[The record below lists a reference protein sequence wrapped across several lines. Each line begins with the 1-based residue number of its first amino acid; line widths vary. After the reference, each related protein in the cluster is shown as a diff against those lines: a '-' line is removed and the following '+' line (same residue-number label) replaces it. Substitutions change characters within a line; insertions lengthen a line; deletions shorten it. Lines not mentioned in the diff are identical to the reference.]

1 MVYRTAQSLKEQ
13 PHDIRPRLPPPAPSC
28 IHVSQLRLL
37 LLAAAAAAA
46 LSACVSPEPEPT
58 APTPSRTVSSATP
71 SGATTDPTSPSADEA
86 AILAANADQT
96 RWMID
101 ADVERLGALLDENFT
116 AIHITG
122 YEQSKAE
129 WLDQIRAGQ
138 MAYHDVTEQSVS
150 VEIDGDTAVLV
161 KRNLVTATIY
171 GTRGTWPLEST
182 TTYAKTDGVWRPT
195 SSRATQGRLIDG
207 PSVQDHD
214 NGDGLGGLQGLFG
227 DPAARCGSR

>member
-1 MVYRTAQSLKEQ
+1 MTSDQDCFR
-13 PHDIRPRLPPPAPSC
+13 PHRGRID
-28 IHVSQLRLL
+28 VSQLRLL
-37 LLAAAAAAA
+37 LLAAVAAAA
-46 LSACVSPEPEPT
+46 LSACASPEPET
-58 APTPSRTVSSATP
+58 AVPTPSRTVSSATP
-71 SGATTDPTSPSADEA
+71 SAAPTGPTSPSAEEA

-129 WLDQIRAGQ
+129 WLDQIRSGQ
-138 MAYHDVTEQSVS
+138 MAYHDVAEQSVS
-150 VEIDGDTAVLV
+150 VDIDGDTAVLV
-161 KRNLVTATIY
+161 KRNLVTATIN

-195 SSRATQGRLIDG
+195 SSRATTY
-207 PSVQDHD
+207 
-214 NGDGLGGLQGLFG
+214 
-227 DPAARCGSR
+227 